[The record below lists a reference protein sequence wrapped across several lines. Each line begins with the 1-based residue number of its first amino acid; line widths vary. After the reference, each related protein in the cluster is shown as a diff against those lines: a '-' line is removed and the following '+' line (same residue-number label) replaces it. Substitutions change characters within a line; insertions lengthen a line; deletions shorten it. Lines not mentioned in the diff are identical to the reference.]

1 MEQNNQEQ
9 QPINLINVLIRF
21 KNAFFQLWP
30 LVVVLALLG
39 GILFFFQA
47 KASFTPMY
55 ESRAIFTVDSGYDIN
70 DIFSTGAYYD
80 QYAAEQLA
88 AAFPHILSTDMMNDL
103 VVQQLDKGYITGYA
117 TAEAIVDSNM
127 LVLTVRDRNPKDAY
141 DYACAL
147 IDYYPQLAGVMVDKP
162 QMHIMSNPSLPTEPY
177 NSFSGLGSTV
187 QGVLIGTMLGM
198 IIVFL
203 CGLLT
208 RTIQTADELKS
219 TVNLPIL
226 VALPK
231 VTQKKRRSGVNTLIT
246 ADSDPN
252 MSESIRGLRVKVKKL
267 LSEQSKKTILVT
279 STLAGEGK
287 TTVSINLAQTL
298 MHDGHKVVLLDADL
312 RSQSIARTLGEKA
325 TGNGL
330 MDCLKDSEVS
340 ILDCV
345 RTTKNGLS
353 FISGRSTEKRH
364 YSIDTAAVQQI
375 LKILSQHYD
384 YIVIDTPPS
393 EVVSDATALCR
404 CADCVLY
411 VIKQDYAQ
419 KGQVLNAV
427 TSLHHKDVKI
437 AGCVFNGVPQ
447 FHRQYGYGYRS
458 TYGYGYDY
466 GYRKYSY
473 GSKYNYG
480 YGKYGKYAQKNS
492 GKTE

>member
-177 NSFSGLGSTV
+177 NSFSGLGS
-187 QGVLIGTMLGM
+187 LFR
-198 IIVFL
+198 VF
-203 CGLLT
+203 
-208 RTIQTADELKS
+208 
-219 TVNLPIL
+219 
-226 VALPK
+226 
-231 VTQKKRRSGVNTLIT
+231 
-246 ADSDPN
+246 
-252 MSESIRGLRVKVKKL
+252 
-267 LSEQSKKTILVT
+267 
-279 STLAGEGK
+279 
-287 TTVSINLAQTL
+287 
-298 MHDGHKVVLLDADL
+298 
-312 RSQSIARTLGEKA
+312 
-325 TGNGL
+325 
-330 MDCLKDSEVS
+330 
-340 ILDCV
+340 
-345 RTTKNGLS
+345 
-353 FISGRSTEKRH
+353 
-364 YSIDTAAVQQI
+364 
-375 LKILSQHYD
+375 
-384 YIVIDTPPS
+384 
-393 EVVSDATALCR
+393 
-404 CADCVLY
+404 
-411 VIKQDYAQ
+411 
-419 KGQVLNAV
+419 
-427 TSLHHKDVKI
+427 
-437 AGCVFNGVPQ
+437 
-447 FHRQYGYGYRS
+447 
-458 TYGYGYDY
+458 
-466 GYRKYSY
+466 
-473 GSKYNYG
+473 
-480 YGKYGKYAQKNS
+480 
-492 GKTE
+492 